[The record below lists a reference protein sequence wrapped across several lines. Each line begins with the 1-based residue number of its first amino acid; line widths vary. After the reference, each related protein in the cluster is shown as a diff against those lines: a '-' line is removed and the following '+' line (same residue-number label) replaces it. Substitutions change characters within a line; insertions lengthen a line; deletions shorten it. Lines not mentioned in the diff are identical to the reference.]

1 MRPMTREAIVPTV
14 IPTYEQKLAAQQQ
27 GAAFE
32 IQFAVHMTR
41 DLGFAEAKV
50 NQFLRGKT
58 ATRPYQVD
66 VVGVKKQLLWR
77 LIYAISAL
85 VVLAG
90 LLTLAVPTAVPRV
103 TKTVTAAGAKV
114 QKATGL
120 TSVGAGIAAIGAVA
134 FIFAAMGD
142 RNSRKRVWVEC
153 KARKARIKRADI
165 TKTVSS
171 VEDVRAYAG
180 RRRVDAVD
188 EIWFVSTVEYDCDA
202 LSLARDKCVVLFSAV
217 GGVDGVRFER
227 VD

>member
-1 MRPMTREAIVPTV
+1 MTREAVAL
-14 IPTYEQKLAAQQQ
+14 TYEQKLAAQEK

-32 IQFAVHMTR
+32 IQFAEHMRR
-41 DLGFAEAKV
+41 DLGFSEAKV

-77 LIYAISAL
+77 LIYAASAL

-90 LLTLAVPTAVPRV
+90 MLTIAVPTAVPRV
-103 TKTVTAAGAKV
+103 TNTMVAAGSRV

-180 RRRVDAVD
+180 RRRADAID
-188 EIWFVSTVEYDCDA
+188 EVWFVSTVEYDIDA
-202 LSLARDKCVVLFSAV
+202 LGLAADKGVVLFLATGGATGVVFGRV
-217 GGVDGVRFER
+217 G
-227 VD
+227 